1 MDQDKTLEGKL
12 EVARANRKKDKINT
26 KKNSIIILLW
36 EKMLLEER
44 KEKIIDIIT
53 KYNMKLRF
61 KTEMWKKAG

>member
-61 KTEMWKKAG
+61 KTEM